1 MNLLYACVIEQNDGW
16 GAEVFFDA
24 AFRTDGY
31 KTINVDYRV
40 HRHELA
46 KCFKQVRDF
55 DLFLLQ
61 RGDYFPLQI
70 VKAVRRPKIFYFSE
84 LFSRRRD
91 ADHLFSSNL
100 FDHYYVRTP
109 ECINQIVNKG
119 WVAPDKISILLSAY
133 DPNLY
138 RPLREVHKD
147 IDVLFVGS
155 MTARRETIL
164 NQLSKMFNVVVCQA
178 FAEDAV
184 RLFNRAKIILNLHGT
199 DFLDTETRVFEILG
213 TGGFLITELLSSESP
228 FESGTHLVEVQG
240 YDALVESI
248 MFYLGNEEAREAIA
262 TTGWEAVIQN
272 HTYQQRARE
281 IETKAEEIISAGLTL
296 GPALNYSILKRYGYI
311 EAIRRVRLHIA
322 VVMNKTNSN
331 QGDSR

>member
-1 MNLLYACVIEQNDGW
+1 M

-133 DPNLY
+133 DPNLSAF
-138 RPLREVHKD
+138 K
-147 IDVLFVGS
+147 GS
-155 MTARRETIL
+155 
-164 NQLSKMFNVVVCQA
+164 
-178 FAEDAV
+178 
-184 RLFNRAKIILNLHGT
+184 
-199 DFLDTETRVFEILG
+199 
-213 TGGFLITELLSSESP
+213 P
-228 FESGTHLVEVQG
+228 
-240 YDALVESI
+240 
-248 MFYLGNEEAREAIA
+248 
-262 TTGWEAVIQN
+262 
-272 HTYQQRARE
+272 
-281 IETKAEEIISAGLTL
+281 
-296 GPALNYSILKRYGYI
+296 
-311 EAIRRVRLHIA
+311 
-322 VVMNKTNSN
+322 
-331 QGDSR
+331 